1 MASLAEIQS
10 IVQQI
15 HQDLPALIQRA
26 RINPQQVVL
35 IEGISDLSDRL
46 GLIQAGEFRTGNSL
60 EPGFGFSGV
69 RIGYPPFSYSG
80 ELWNIVGIEDDVLQ
94 IGIRASDGKM
104 IAGGG
109 DVVIDEFG
117 VSFQNQE
124 GNLTFEDTNGSLD
137 NLVISSDAFD
147 DIVIKNSVGGAA
159 TGIRFDIDDAS
170 HNVVGQIFNAD
181 GIYIDGFAT
190 NIVLSVVTSTPTI
203 FNESGIDVDFIV
215 KDAGGNNIFVI
226 DAADGT
232 ATVTGDLN
240 IAGNLTIE
248 AGGGFNGGVVAE
260 NNAESIFT
268 VSSPGG
274 PSLFV
279 ATINGAPSGT
289 SVVYN
294 APSSGTEGVLVPS
307 STGQLAKMKLYNT
320 TRGNEALISNCNTGT
335 NTITLTATV
344 PANWANGDTITVVSQ
359 TVSGGG
365 FNWVDLKL
373 TGGPTGKDALFINMV
388 LASGTASDGMRVH
401 PFSTFGGPKITQ
413 VLTQVGGVT
422 NSMFCMVPISNDT
435 FSFSWTANS
444 TSIILREAG
453 YIA

>member
-170 HNVVGQIFNAD
+170 HTQGEFNENGFYIYNGNYDGASGTQYLVNGSPHTHTGAQGGIAAETNAD
-181 GIYIDGFAT
+181 
-190 NIVLSVVTSTPTI
+190 
-203 FNESGIDVDFIV
+203 
-215 KDAGGNNIFVI
+215 NIF
-226 DAADGT
+226 G
-232 ATVTGDLN
+232 VT
-240 IAGNLTIE
+240 
-248 AGGGFNGGVVAE
+248 
-260 NNAESIFT
+260 
-268 VSSPGG
+268 SPGG

-294 APSSGTEGVLVPS
+294 APSSGTEGVLVP
-307 STGQLAKMKLYNT
+307 TATTQLAKMRLYNT
-320 TRGNEALISNCNTGT
+320 TRGNSALISNCNTGT

-344 PANWANGDTITVVSQ
+344 PANWASGDTITVASQ

-365 FNWVDLKL
+365 LNWIDLEI
-373 TGGPTGKDALFINMV
+373 TSGPTSKSALFVTI
-388 LASGTASDGMRVH
+388 LLTSGAASDAAYCH
-401 PFSTFGGPKITQ
+401 PFDTFVGSKRTPRAITQ
-413 VLTQVGGVT
+413 VAGIQIPAFGL
-422 NSMFCMVPISNDT
+422 VPITSNV
-435 FSFSWTANS
+435 FSFTWTAAS
-444 TSIILREAG
+444 SQITIAEAG
-453 YIA
+453 TIA

>member
-80 ELWNIVGIEDDVLQ
+80 ELWNIAGVEDDVLQ

-104 IAGGG
+104 VAGGG
-109 DVVIDEFG
+109 DVIIDEFG
-117 VSFQNQE
+117 VSFRNQE

-137 NLVISSDAFD
+137 NLFIYSDAD
-147 DIVIKNSVGGAA
+147 NDIVIANAFGGAA
-159 TGIRFDIDDAS
+159 VRFDVDDAA
-170 HNVVGQIFNAD
+170 HNVTQGEFNENGFYIYNGNYDGASGTQYLVNGSPHTHTGAQGGIAAETNAD
-181 GIYIDGFAT
+181 
-190 NIVLSVVTSTPTI
+190 
-203 FNESGIDVDFIV
+203 
-215 KDAGGNNIFVI
+215 NIF
-226 DAADGT
+226 G
-232 ATVTGDLN
+232 VT
-240 IAGNLTIE
+240 
-248 AGGGFNGGVVAE
+248 
-260 NNAESIFT
+260 
-268 VSSPGG
+268 SPGG

-294 APSSGTEGVLVPS
+294 APSSGTEGVLVP
-307 STGQLAKMKLYNT
+307 TATTQLAKMRLYNT
-320 TRGNEALISNCNTGT
+320 TRGNSALISNCNTGT

-344 PANWANGDTITVVSQ
+344 PANWASGDTITVASQ

-365 FNWVDLKL
+365 LNWIDLEI
-373 TGGPTGKDALFINMV
+373 TSGPTSKSALFVTI
-388 LASGTASDGMRVH
+388 LLTSGAASDAAYCH
-401 PFSTFGGPKITQ
+401 PFDTFVGSKRTPRAITQ
-413 VLTQVGGVT
+413 VAGIQIPAFGL
-422 NSMFCMVPISNDT
+422 VPITSNV
-435 FSFSWTANS
+435 FSFTWTAAS
-444 TSIILREAG
+444 SQITIAEAG
-453 YIA
+453 TIA